1 MSGQRRWG
9 VAVLGTF
16 LQLCLGTVYAW
27 SYFQKPLM
35 AAYGWSN
42 AQTTVTFSLAIAFLG
57 ISATVGGSLLP
68 RLGPRLL
75 AMTGGFLF
83 GAGYLLAAFALR
95 EKTLWLL
102 YLGYGVVG
110 GIGLGLGY
118 VTPVATVARW
128 FPDRKGLVTGMVVMG
143 FGFGALLM
151 SKVIA
156 PGLMAWT
163 RSAMFPD
170 GDLARVF
177 GILGL
182 LFLPLTL
189 GAGSGLVNPPP
200 GYQPAGWTP
209 PPLRSTGAGEP
220 VQGEAGWG
228 RFLALWVL
236 FFCNICAGIALI
248 GFQSP
253 LVQDLY
259 LARDPLLREG
269 PRLAALGATLIAIS
283 SLFNGIG
290 RMVWAAGS
298 DRIGR
303 LNAFRWML
311 GTQVLVFIAMRWV
324 THPWLF
330 GGLVCYVLLCY
341 GGGFG
346 TMPAFVSDV
355 FGAARMARWYGAIL
369 TAWAAGGV
377 VAPLVVAALKDRLGP
392 GAADWAF
399 GLAAGCLAVGWGIS
413 LFLSDERKTAAG

>member
-151 SKVIA
+151 SKSLQI
-156 PGLMAWT
+156 
-163 RSAMFPD
+163 
-170 GDLARVF
+170 
-177 GILGL
+177 I
-182 LFLPLTL
+182 
-189 GAGSGLVNPPP
+189 
-200 GYQPAGWTP
+200 QH
-209 PPLRSTGAGEP
+209 P
-220 VQGEAGWG
+220 VA
-228 RFLALWVL
+228 
-236 FFCNICAGIALI
+236 
-248 GFQSP
+248 
-253 LVQDLY
+253 
-259 LARDPLLREG
+259 
-269 PRLAALGATLIAIS
+269 
-283 SLFNGIG
+283 
-290 RMVWAAGS
+290 
-298 DRIGR
+298 
-303 LNAFRWML
+303 
-311 GTQVLVFIAMRWV
+311 
-324 THPWLF
+324 
-330 GGLVCYVLLCY
+330 
-341 GGGFG
+341 
-346 TMPAFVSDV
+346 
-355 FGAARMARWYGAIL
+355 
-369 TAWAAGGV
+369 
-377 VAPLVVAALKDRLGP
+377 
-392 GAADWAF
+392 
-399 GLAAGCLAVGWGIS
+399 
-413 LFLSDERKTAAG
+413 